1 MTHAIAMAGGDA
13 RPDTVDCDVAIVG
26 AGPVGLMIANILG
39 LQGVSVVLVEK
50 LPQIIDYPRAIGLD
64 DEALRVFQSV
74 GLAQTLLPHTTP
86 NHWMRFVTASGRC
99 FASIEPRTDE
109 FGWPR
114 RNAFI
119 QPLADRI
126 LFEGL
131 QRFPHVRTLLGHSVA
146 SFTQDERSVQVD
158 AADEAGRPVRIRAA
172 YMVGADGGNSLVRR
186 TLDMPFEGRTKANQW
201 IVVDVRNDPIG
212 TPHIYMHCDPERPY
226 VSAALP
232 HGIRRFEF
240 MVMPGETEEELSR
253 PENMAALIRKV
264 VADPDKVDYIRKR
277 VYTHNARLAR
287 DFRAGRV
294 LLAGDA
300 AHIMPVWQGQGYNS
314 GIRDASNLGWKLAMV
329 VKGQAGAALL
339 DTYTAERRAHARSMI
354 HLSEVAGDIF
364 APASRAGSALRDGL
378 TKVLNRFPSV
388 KQYFVE
394 MRFKPMPRYEQGVV
408 LLPEGQRRLHP
419 GLLARWL
426 ERSGNSALGRLLGLM
441 SEKRESLVG
450 RLVHGRD
457 PAGYAAYAP
466 VGRMFIQPLVRTEA
480 NTVERLDDVIGNR
493 FAIVGWGTDPT
504 FGLTAQARAV
514 WRQLGG
520 VFVLAKPDPQLD
532 YRDDVPDGVIAVGDV
547 DSRLKDWF
555 GNQPDSVV
563 LLRPDRF
570 VAGMCSPQQVSD
582 SVVALARKLALRM
595 PAAEESDTRAA
606 APIVAPTAAPAY
618 DTQAAARQLAA
629 GA

>member
-13 RPDTVDCDVAIVG
+13 RPEIVEFDVAIIG
-26 AGPVGLMIANILG
+26 AGPVGLMLANILG
-39 LQGVSVVLVEK
+39 LQGVRVVLVEK

-86 NHWMRFVTASGRC
+86 NHWMRFVTPGGRC

-126 LFEGL
+126 LFDGL
-131 QRFPHVRTLLGHSVA
+131 QRFDHVRTLLGHSVA
-146 SFTQDERSVQVD
+146 SFTQDEHGVQVD
-158 AADEAGRPVRIRAA
+158 AADDAGRPVRIRAA
-172 YMVGADGGNSLVRR
+172 YMVGADGGNSFVRR
-186 TLDMPFEGRTKANQW
+186 ALDLPFEGRTKPNQW

-253 PENMAALIRKV
+253 PENMAALMRKV
-264 VADPDKVDYIRKR
+264 VAEPEQVDYIRKR
-277 VYTHNARLAR
+277 VYTHNARLAS

-314 GIRDASNLGWKLAMV
+314 GIRDAANLGWKLAMV
-329 VKGQAGAALL
+329 VKGQAGEALL
-339 DTYTAERRAHARSMI
+339 DTYTAERRAHARAMI

-364 APASRAGSALRDGL
+364 APSSRVGAAMRDGL
-378 TKVLNRFPSV
+378 TKVLNAFPSV
-388 KQYFVE
+388 KRYFVE

-408 LLPEGQRRLHP
+408 LLHEAQRSA

-426 ERSGNSALGRLLGLM
+426 ERSGHSALGRMLGLM

-457 PAGYAAYAP
+457 PAGNSP
-466 VGRMFIQPLVRTEA
+466 VGRMFIQPMVRTEA

-493 FAIVGWGTDPT
+493 FAILGWGTDPT
-504 FGLTAQARAV
+504 FGLSAQARAA

-520 VFVLAKPDPQLD
+520 AFVIAKPDPQLD

-547 DSRLKDWF
+547 HGRLKDWF
-555 GNQPDSVV
+555 GSQPHSVV

-582 SVVALARKLALRM
+582 AVLALAQKLALRC
-595 PAAEESDTRAA
+595 PAANEADIRAAARASAARDTRAA
-606 APIVAPTAAPAY
+606 SV
-618 DTQAAARQLAA
+618 QQFAA